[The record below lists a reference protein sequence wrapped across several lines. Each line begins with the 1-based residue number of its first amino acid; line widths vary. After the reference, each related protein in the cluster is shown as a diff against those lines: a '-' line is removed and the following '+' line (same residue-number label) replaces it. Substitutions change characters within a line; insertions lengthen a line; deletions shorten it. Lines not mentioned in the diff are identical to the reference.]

1 MKKFSKITDFLSN
14 AFDRE
19 DLKELLIYI
28 KESDYGC
35 INRPLNIYGER
46 NCGKTALARLLKE
59 MFKDAA
65 VIMDRWQFLSKF
77 NNHWAD
83 KKLVII
89 DERIITDDRFI
100 EKVINTYHSEYIHVE
115 TKGQM
120 PWEVFNNIT
129 FIIFTELP
137 LTENDEIV
145 TMRMR
150 LPIFYDRMV
159 AELPSFTAYIKN
171 PQP

>member
-1 MKKFSKITDFLSN
+1 MKKCAKRTDCLSN

-19 DLKELLIYI
+19 DLKELLRYI

-59 MFKDAA
+59 MFKDDA

-159 AELPSFTAYIKN
+159 AELPYFTEYIKN